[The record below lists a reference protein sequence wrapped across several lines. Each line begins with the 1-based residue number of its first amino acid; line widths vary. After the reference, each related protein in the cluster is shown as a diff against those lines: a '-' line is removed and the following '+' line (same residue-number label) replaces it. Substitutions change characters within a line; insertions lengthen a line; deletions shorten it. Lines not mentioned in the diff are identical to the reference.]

1 MDSKIIDGKLIST
14 QILEEVKLGVVDLE
28 NSSGLVPGLT
38 VILVGEDPASKV
50 YVGSKERK
58 AGEVGMKGQTIN
70 LSSESSERDLIQVI
84 EALNEDDSCHGILV
98 QLPLPNHIDE
108 NRIIS
113 CINPLKDVDG
123 LHPYNVGL
131 LASGSPRFV
140 PATPGGIKEMM
151 IRSDITLRGKHVVV
165 IGRSNIVGRPVSNLL
180 SLKGEGGDAT
190 VTICHSQTRNLI
202 EICQSAD
209 VIIAAIGIP
218 NYITGGMVSEGV
230 VAIDVGINR
239 IEDSQRR
246 RGYKLVGDIEFD
258 TVAEKSVA
266 ITPVPGGVGPM
277 TIAMLLSNTLLAAKL
292 SS

>member
-1 MDSKIIDGKLIST
+1 MNSKIIDGKLIST

-28 NSSGLVPGLT
+28 NSSGLVPGLS

>member
-84 EALNEDDSCHGILV
+84 EDLNEDDSCHGILV

>member
-1 MDSKIIDGKLIST
+1 MDNNVIDGKLIAT
-14 QILEEVKLGVVDLE
+14 QILEEVKSGVVDLE
-28 NSSGLVPGLT
+28 KTSGSVPGLT

-58 AGEVGMKGQTIN
+58 AGEVGMRGQTIN
-70 LSSESSERDLIQVI
+70 LPSESSELDLIQVI

-123 LHPYNVGL
+123 LHPHNVGL

-151 IRSDITLRGKHVVV
+151 IRTDISLRGKHVVV

-190 VTICHSQTRNLI
+190 VTICHSQTQNLI

-209 VIIAAIGIP
+209 VVIAAIGIP
-218 NYITGGMVSEGV
+218 NYITGDMVSEGV

-239 IEDSQRR
+239 VEDSKRR
-246 RGYKLVGDIEFD
+246 RGYRLVGDIEFD
-258 TVAEKSVA
+258 TVVKKSVA

>member
-246 RGYKLVGDIEFD
+246 TGYKLVGDIEFD

>member
-28 NSSGLVPGLT
+28 NSSGLVPGLS

-258 TVAEKSVA
+258 TVAKKSIA

>member
-180 SLKGEGGDAT
+180 SLKGVGGDAT

-202 EICQSAD
+202 EICRSAD

>member
-28 NSSGLVPGLT
+28 NSSGLVPGLS

-258 TVAEKSVA
+258 TVAEKSIA

>member
-258 TVAEKSVA
+258 TVAKKSIA

>member
-1 MDSKIIDGKLIST
+1 MDNNIIDGKLIAT
-14 QILEEVKLGVVDLE
+14 QILEEVKSGVVDLE
-28 NSSGLVPGLT
+28 KTSGSVPGLT

-58 AGEVGMKGQTIN
+58 AGEVGMRGQTIN
-70 LSSESSERDLIQVI
+70 LPSESSELDLIQVI

-123 LHPYNVGL
+123 LHPHNVGL
-131 LASGSPRFV
+131 LVSGSPRFV

-151 IRSDITLRGKHVVV
+151 IRTDISLRGKHVVV

-190 VTICHSQTRNLI
+190 VTICHSQTQNLI

-209 VIIAAIGIP
+209 VVIAAIGIP
-218 NYITGGMVSEGV
+218 NYITGDMVSEGV

-239 IEDSQRR
+239 VEDSKRR
-246 RGYKLVGDIEFD
+246 RGYRLVGDIEFD
-258 TVAEKSVA
+258 TVVKKSVA

>member
-1 MDSKIIDGKLIST
+1 MDNNIIDGKLIAT
-14 QILEEVKLGVVDLE
+14 QILEEVKSGVVDLE
-28 NSSGLVPGLT
+28 KTSGSVPGLT

-58 AGEVGMKGQTIN
+58 AGEVGMRGQTIN
-70 LSSESSERDLIQVI
+70 LPSESSELDLIQVI

-123 LHPYNVGL
+123 LHPHNVGL

-151 IRSDITLRGKHVVV
+151 IRTDISLRGKHVVV

-190 VTICHSQTRNLI
+190 VTICHSQTQNLI

-209 VIIAAIGIP
+209 VVIAAIGIP
-218 NYITGGMVSEGV
+218 NYITGDMVSEGV

-239 IEDSQRR
+239 VEDSKRR
-246 RGYKLVGDIEFD
+246 RGYRLVGDIEFD
-258 TVAEKSVA
+258 TVVKKSVA

>member
-28 NSSGLVPGLT
+28 NSSGLVPGLS

-258 TVAEKSVA
+258 TVAKKSIA

-277 TIAMLLSNTLLAAKL
+277 TISMLLSNTLLAAKL

>member
-1 MDSKIIDGKLIST
+1 MDNNVIDGKLIAT
-14 QILEEVKLGVVDLE
+14 QILEEVKSGVVDLE
-28 NSSGLVPGLT
+28 KTSGSVPGLT

-58 AGEVGMKGQTIN
+58 AGEVGMRGQTIN
-70 LSSESSERDLIQVI
+70 LPSESSELDLILVI

-123 LHPYNVGL
+123 LHPHNVGL

-151 IRSDITLRGKHVVV
+151 IRTDISLRGKHVVV

-190 VTICHSQTRNLI
+190 VTICHSQTQNLI

-209 VIIAAIGIP
+209 VVIAAIGIP
-218 NYITGGMVSEGV
+218 NYITGDMVSEGV

-239 IEDSQRR
+239 VEDSKRR
-246 RGYKLVGDIEFD
+246 RGYRLVGDIEFD
-258 TVAEKSVA
+258 TVVKKSVA